1 MGHQINFMEYQEAI
15 LDSGMPSLYGMSR
28 SFDAIQRGF
37 LWNTKTVCGIQ
48 GGYSGI
54 PRSFHVI
61 PRSLNGIPRTFYGI
75 PKSFIEY
82 HRALSNIMKLDRVPM
97 GNAILLKIKQ
107 DDAIPRSISEYHEAS
122 GNTKKSF

>member
-1 MGHQINFMEYQEAI
+1 MKLLWTSKSFEVEYKEAIMGHQINFMEYQEAI

-82 HRALSNIMKLDRVPM
+82 HRALSNSMKL
-97 GNAILLKIKQ
+97 
-107 DDAIPRSISEYHEAS
+107 
-122 GNTKKSF
+122 